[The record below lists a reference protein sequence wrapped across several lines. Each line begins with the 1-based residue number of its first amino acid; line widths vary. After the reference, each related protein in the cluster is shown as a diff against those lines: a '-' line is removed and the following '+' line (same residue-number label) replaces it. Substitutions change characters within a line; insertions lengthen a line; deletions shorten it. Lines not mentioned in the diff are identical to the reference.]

1 MEESKINQ
9 FALLHGDKFSMKDL
23 VVIKERLSELDD
35 SKFSFIAAQDY
46 NKPSTLFWVSFFLG
60 IFGVDRFM
68 IGHTG
73 LGLAKLFFSWLTL
86 GIWCLV
92 DWLFFIKKA
101 TKATNFEKFQMA
113 AML

>member
-1 MEESKINQ
+1 MEDAKIDQ
-9 FALLHGDKFSMKDL
+9 FTLLHGNKFATEDL
-23 VVIKERLSELDD
+23 LAIRERLKELDD
-35 SKFSFIAAQDY
+35 SKFTFVIAQDY
-46 NKPSTLFWVSFFLG
+46 HSPNTLFWVSFFLG

-73 LGLAKLFFSWLTL
+73 LGVAKLFLSWATL
-86 GIWCLV
+86 WIWCLV

-101 TKATNFEKFQMA
+101 TKTANFEKFQTA